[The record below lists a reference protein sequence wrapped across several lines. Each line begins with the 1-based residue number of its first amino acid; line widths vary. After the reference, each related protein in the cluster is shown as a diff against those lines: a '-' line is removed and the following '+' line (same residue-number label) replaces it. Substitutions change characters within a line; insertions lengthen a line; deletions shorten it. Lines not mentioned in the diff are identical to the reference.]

1 MPAAKVYLAGP
12 EVFFPNG
19 RELIARKHAVLAEF
33 GLQPSAR
40 QGEFLS
46 WTDRSAGEI
55 GIEIS
60 RHNEQLI
67 EEADLLIANI
77 TPFRSLSADPGTVYE
92 LGFMCALGRPVH
104 AYSNDARD
112 YAVRAALDPTLAPV
126 DAASDGRLRAQ
137 DETLIEAHGFADNLM
152 IDGGIIRRG
161 GAVIRHVTGLDTIWT
176 DLAGF
181 RICVERAVRSAGL

>member
-19 RELIARKHAVLAEF
+19 RELIARKHAMLAEF
-33 GLQPSAR
+33 GLLPSAR
-40 QGEFLS
+40 QGEFLT
-46 WTDRSAGEI
+46 WTDRSPGEI
-55 GIEIS
+55 GLEIS

-92 LGFMCALGRPVH
+92 LGYMCALGRPVH

-112 YAVRAALDPTLAPV
+112 YADRAALAP
-126 DAASDGRLRAQ
+126 ALLPLTHSEDGRLRAG
-137 DETLIEAHGFADNLM
+137 DDTAIEAHGFADNLM
-152 IDGGIIRRG
+152 IDGGILRRG
-161 GAVIRHVTGLDTIWT
+161 GAVIRHAAQPETLWT

-181 RICVERAVRSAGL
+181 RACLEHAIQ